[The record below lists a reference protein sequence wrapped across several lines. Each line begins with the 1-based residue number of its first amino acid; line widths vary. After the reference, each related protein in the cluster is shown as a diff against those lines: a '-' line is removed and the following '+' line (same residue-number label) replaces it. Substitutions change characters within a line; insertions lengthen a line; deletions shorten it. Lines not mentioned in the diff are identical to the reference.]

1 MNYAIKDAANV
12 TFYEKS
18 TMQPIMYTDYLNTFS
33 LDLQSK
39 TVFAQT
45 KGVNKI
51 AFDGTKTG
59 TVSMEAEVFELK
71 YLALLLGSSIVQN
84 QNIDVAKREVF
95 TVSNIV
101 NNQITLNATPVANT
115 VAVFNCDTDLRTQL
129 TEIDN
134 ITVTGTTVDLG
145 ATKPTAEYIV
155 VYYMTSLPS
164 SNSMTVSAQGGGS
177 NLVLIGET
185 SVKDENGNTEF
196 VQIKVCNCKVDQ
208 TIKLDLSATA
218 VAKFTATFE
227 ILADEN
233 NNMVEIAL
241 IPDTDDGEVDGQ
253 VIPANGEP
261 VNPIAP
267 VGQTTNQPSLQPS
280 QPNSNQIGETQHT
293 ASPTGVEPA
302 NNSTPR

>member
-1 MNYAIKDAANV
+1 MTPV
-12 TFYEKS
+12 
-18 TMQPIMYTDYLNTFS
+18 MYTDYLNTFS

-84 QNIDVAKREVF
+84 QNVDVAKREVF
-95 TVSNIV
+95 TVGNIV
-101 NNQITLNATPVANT
+101 NNQITLSATPVQNT

-134 ITVTGTTVDLG
+134 VTVTGTTVDLG
-145 ATKPTAEYIV
+145 STKSTAEYIV

-164 SNSMTVSAQGGGS
+164 SNSMTVSAQGGGN

-241 IPDTDDGEVDGQ
+241 IPDADDGEVDGE
-253 VIPANGEP
+253 VVPANGEP
-261 VNPIAP
+261 AVPLTP
-267 VGQTTNQPSLQPS
+267 VGQTPSS
-280 QPNSNQIGETQHT
+280 QPAQTSPISDSNSSSAE
-293 ASPTGVEPA
+293 PTS
-302 NNSTPR
+302 NNTPS

>member
-12 TFYEKS
+12 TFYDKS
-18 TMQPIMYTDYLNTFS
+18 TMTPIMYTDYLNSFN

-39 TVFAQT
+39 TVFAQA

-84 QNIDVAKREVF
+84 QNIDVAKREIF
-95 TVSNIV
+95 SVSNIV
-101 NNQITLNATPVANT
+101 GNQITLKAKPVSGT
-115 VAVFNCDTDLRTQL
+115 VAIFNCDTDMRTQL
-129 TEIDN
+129 TEIEN
-134 ITVTGTTVDLG
+134 NTVSGATINLG
-145 ATKPTAEYIV
+145 ATPNAEYIV

-164 SNSMTVSAQGGGS
+164 SNSMTVSANGGG
-177 NLVLIGET
+177 NNMVLIGET

-208 TIKLDLSATA
+208 TIKLDLSATT

-241 IPDTDDGEVDGQ
+241 IPDDDDDVNGEVVPSNGKPTNTNSVQPSGKNTNGQ
-253 VIPANGEP
+253 SSQANTGT
-261 VNPIAP
+261 NSSTTDNTGAK
-267 VGQTTNQPSLQPS
+267 QTTN
-280 QPNSNQIGETQHT
+280 T
-293 ASPTGVEPA
+293 
-302 NNSTPR
+302 STPS